1 MRSLCAVSLK
11 MIIVKQLPHFSGFWS
26 SFTVPCTLASSE
38 ANRTSGPDPSR
49 RRRAGSLSAP
59 KQVISLY
66 RVGHPSTNYSLSSN
80 FLFVCGY
87 FPLCP
92 AQTAPSPTL
101 VNVFKNGT
109 TTLLKRH
116 FRFGRH
122 AKVRKVTTRPNP
134 AEKRRTSKR

>member
-1 MRSLCAVSLK
+1 MNPV
-11 MIIVKQLPHFSGFWS
+11 
-26 SFTVPCTLASSE
+26 TASKLVILRGKERRE
-38 ANRTSGPDPSR
+38 A
-49 RRRAGSLSAP
+49 SAP

-87 FPLCP
+87 FPLRP
-92 AQTAPSPTL
+92 AQTAPTL

-116 FRFGRH
+116 FRFGRR
-122 AKVRKVTTRPNP
+122 AKVRKVTSRPNP
-134 AEKRRTSKR
+134 EKKRRASKR